1 MQAPLRSP
9 TICTAPTTNTME
21 SEAMAAGWNSREK
34 GVNAGSAN
42 QASPA
47 SPSNDTMPRAR
58 ESP

>member
-1 MQAPLRSP
+1 
-9 TICTAPTTNTME
+9 
-21 SEAMAAGWNSREK
+21 MAAGWNSREK

-47 SPSNDTMPRAR
+47 SPSNDTMLRAR